1 MATPTTVTV
10 RVIAKAGKF
19 LGADIA
25 GALVTI
31 RDAQTGELLA
41 SGNTLGGSGPA
52 DLMNVAITRLQT
64 LPTDGASSF
73 TTILHLNAPR
83 LIKVTARGPN
93 GSLQS
98 ANTVSAT
105 QWVIPGKDITGG
117 TGLLLEILGMQ
128 VQIQE
133 PATHFSLSGTAPY
146 TVNILANITMMCGC
160 PISNNTVWLPSL
172 FEIGAMIRQLDVD
185 TSGTDILA
193 ATFPLKFTGT
203 TSQFAG
209 SWEFSPSSTP
219 AYYELIVY
227 AFQPS
232 NGNSGMDRVTFF
244 VG

>member
-31 RDAQTGELLA
+31 HDAQTGELLA
-41 SGNTLGGSGPA
+41 SGNTQGGSGPA
-52 DLMNVAITRLQT
+52 DLMSVAITRLQT
-64 LPTDGASSF
+64 LPTDGASFF
-73 TTILHLNAPR
+73 TTVLHLNAPR

-105 QWVIPGKDITGG
+105 QWVVPGKDITGG
-117 TGLLLEILGMQ
+117 TGLLLEIPGMQ

-133 PATHFSLSGTAPY
+133 PATHLSVTGNIPY
-146 TVNILANITMMCGC
+146 SVKILANVTMMCGC
-160 PISNNTVWLPSL
+160 PIAKDTVWLPSL
-172 FEIGAMIRQLDVD
+172 FDIGALVRELDIDNSGVD
-185 TSGTDILA
+185 TPFSPIT
-193 ATFPLKFTGT
+193 LKFTGI

-209 SWEFSPSSTP
+209 EYKFSPSKFP
-219 AYYELIVY
+219 AYYELIVF

-244 VG
+244 VS